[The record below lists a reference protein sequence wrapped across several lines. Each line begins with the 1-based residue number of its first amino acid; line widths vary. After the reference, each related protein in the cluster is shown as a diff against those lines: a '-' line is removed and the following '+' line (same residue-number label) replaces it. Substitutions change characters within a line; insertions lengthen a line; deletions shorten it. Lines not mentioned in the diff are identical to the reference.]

1 MPLFLGSDDKFLPTT
16 VDPKSGY
23 RSNVPV
29 PFRTDLPATSLVSYD
44 DIRCV
49 CPDVTH
55 MITRCVENDLKKI
68 AQKLV
73 DDKHPKEKESFARLE
88 ENLTKRDVK
97 KPHFQ
102 FDTTTKSGQ
111 KVKTVGAVS
120 LSGSGALTAIA
131 DKKEFADMIPDMTNL
146 FEGVWKDEEILCGSN
161 DNENSVKVLKQM
173 YPSLFSKQIP
183 RRRMKTMGTCLFQMQ
198 LSS

>member
-1 MPLFLGSDDKFLPTT
+1 MTLFLGTDDTFLPTT
-16 VDPKSGY
+16 VDPESGN
-23 RSNVPV
+23 RSKVTV
-29 PFRTDLPATSLVSYD
+29 PFRTDLPATSLVNYD

-55 MITRCVENDLKKI
+55 MITRSVENDLKKI

-73 DDKHPKEKESFARLE
+73 DDNHPKEKESLAQLE

-120 LSGSGALTAIA
+120 LPGSAALTAIA
-131 DKKEFADMIPDMTNL
+131 NKEELSDMIPDMTNL
-146 FEGVWKDEEILCGSN
+146 GTNTEPRNNASRFRCTCY
-161 DNENSVKVLKQM
+161 KV
-173 YPSLFSKQIP
+173 
-183 RRRMKTMGTCLFQMQ
+183 CL
-198 LSS
+198 

>member
-1 MPLFLGSDDKFLPTT
+1 MPLFLGTDDTFLPTT
-16 VDPKSGY
+16 VDPESGY
-23 RSNVPV
+23 RSKDTVS
-29 PFRTDLPATSLVSYD
+29 FRTDLPATSLVSYD

-73 DDKHPKEKESFARLE
+73 DDKHPKEKESLAQLE

-97 KPHFQ
+97 KPPFQ
-102 FDTTTKSGQ
+102 FDTTTKSGK

-120 LSGSGALTAIA
+120 LLGRQHLQQLPT
-131 DKKEFADMIPDMTNL
+131 KKSFLI
-146 FEGVWKDEEILCGSN
+146 
-161 DNENSVKVLKQM
+161 
-173 YPSLFSKQIP
+173 
-183 RRRMKTMGTCLFQMQ
+183 
-198 LSS
+198 